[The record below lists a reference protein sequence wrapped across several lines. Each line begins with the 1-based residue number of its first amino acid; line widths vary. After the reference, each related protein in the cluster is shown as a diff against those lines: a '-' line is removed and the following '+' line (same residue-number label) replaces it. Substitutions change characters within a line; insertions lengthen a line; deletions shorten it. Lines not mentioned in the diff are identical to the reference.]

1 MKSPYCFIVEPKDG
15 MRYDNISHFGN
26 KKLIKSVSQEDH
38 TATNRFATVTSIP
51 LNYDGKIK
59 AGDILVVHHN
69 VFRKYY
75 DIKGREKSGPCHFRD
90 NIYIIEPDQIYL
102 HFQNDMWNA
111 VDPYCFV
118 KPIEKIQNDLLSLE
132 VEEKQAGELFFI
144 NDELKS
150 LGLNKGDMVSFL
162 PESEYEF
169 NISGEKLYRMRTRNI
184 TVKLTKW
191 NQEN

>member
-38 TATNRFATVTSIP
+38 TATNRFATVLSVP

-59 AGDILVVHHN
+59 AGDVLIVHHN

-75 DIKGREKSGPCHFRD
+75 DMKGREKSGPCHFKD
-90 NIYIIEPDQIYL
+90 NTYIIERDQIYL
-102 HFQNDMWNA
+102 YLQNDKWNA
-111 VDPYCFV
+111 VDPYCFI

-132 VEEKQAGELFFI
+132 TEEKETGVLFFI
-144 NDELKS
+144 NDELKK
-150 LGLNKGDMVSFL
+150 LGLNKGDRVSFL

-184 TVKLTKW
+184 TVKLSKW
-191 NQEN
+191 TQEN